1 MDLHGCKSSGEILFN
16 APHGCKSR
24 AEILFNAP
32 LVYTAY
38 KKIFRAEDDMEAWY
52 PPCHGDFYESFAH
65 SGLLQEFLQKVS
77 YTNYKSV
84 AKEVAIETISVFE
97 KQIFMNLSDTYQISL
112 FRAWSVC
119 SVFKGKTFCFLSN
132 SDNLGA
138 TVDLNILNLCMAKQ
152 HEFIMEVGKVD
163 FFFFHQLMA

>member
-1 MDLHGCKSSGEILFN
+1 MNNGLKIVHLALMDLHGCKSSGEILFN

-77 YTNYKSV
+77 YTNYKTV
-84 AKEVAIETISVFE
+84 ARKLPSR
-97 KQIFMNLSDTYQISL
+97 L
-112 FRAWSVC
+112 FQ
-119 SVFKGKTFCFLSN
+119 FLKKK
-132 SDNLGA
+132 L
-138 TVDLNILNLCMAKQ
+138 
-152 HEFIMEVGKVD
+152 
-163 FFFFHQLMA
+163 